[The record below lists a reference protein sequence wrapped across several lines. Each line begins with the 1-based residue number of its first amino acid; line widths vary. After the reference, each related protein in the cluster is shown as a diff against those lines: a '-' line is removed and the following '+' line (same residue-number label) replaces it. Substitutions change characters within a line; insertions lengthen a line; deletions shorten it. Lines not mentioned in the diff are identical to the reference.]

1 MATTSFALNDANA
14 VKLWSRDVSVEAM
27 KYTEIQP
34 LIGTSAG
41 SVILKKEET
50 EKGKGDQ
57 VTFSLSLQMTQDGFT
72 ENEIAEG
79 NGEALTILN

>member
-1 MATTSFALNDANA
+1 MATTSFALNDAYA
-14 VKLWSRDVSVEAM
+14 VKLWSKELSVEAQ

-41 SVILKKEET
+41 SIIFKKEET

-57 VTFSLSLQMTQDGFT
+57 VTFGLSLQMTQDGFT

-79 NGEALTILN
+79 NGESLTILN